1 MLNMRNSFFL
11 GGGGEGVHRV
21 YGNVKVANNVL
32 IVSNMEMRKQCC
44 NLTSL

>member
-1 MLNMRNSFFL
+1 MLNMRNSFF
-11 GGGGEGVHRV
+11 GGGGEGVHRG